1 MSCPHPARKPVLAT
15 HLAIVGT
22 LLLATTS
29 LAQSVRGATAARPT
43 IVTPPAPRIVPA
55 RPLPLLA
62 SPATPAAEASPLGLT
77 PCAASGRGTDYPV
90 GPGQTYTSLDD
101 VPWESLRAGDTVRI
115 HHRDTPYRSK
125 FLLAG
130 QGTAEAPIRVCGVR
144 GPNGERPVIDG
155 SGATTRAALGP
166 LYSNTLT
173 YSHVHQDRTVIAIK
187 ALATDAWTA
196 YPRYLQIDG
205 LKITRGHPD
214 HHYRTAGGIERAY
227 APFGACI
234 WIDRGQHITIADNEI
249 TDCQMAVFSKSTD
262 DGDFA
267 VTRDLRIA
275 GNRFAGHGIVGDWH
289 EHSTYL
295 QSVGTVVEFN
305 DYGPL
310 RNGAPGNAIKD
321 RSVGAVIRYN
331 RIEEGAHA
339 IDLVEA
345 EDFPG
350 TALLLPAYRSTHIYG
365 NQIVKTG
372 DTGSVIHYGGDH
384 FGSTPGGAWGE
395 PLFRRGALH
404 FWNNTLLLKGT
415 QAWVFQISTTEERV
429 EAWNNVI
436 HFAPSVQQRSLRM
449 NQEVATPWVGG
460 GVLNLGVNWIST
472 GWQDSDIW
480 HRVGGSV
487 SGTHLLITG
496 SDLPVDATTLQP
508 LAGSALIDRAAV
520 MPSAVSA
527 HPLLWQLDANRRPVA
542 RPVNGVGRDLGAV
555 ER

>member
-1 MSCPHPARKPVLAT
+1 MRFIPTNRTSVRLQC
-15 HLAIVGT
+15 
-22 LLLATTS
+22 S
-29 LAQSVRGATAARPT
+29 LASAGALMLAAT
-43 IVTPPAPRIVPA
+43 
-55 RPLPLLA
+55 A
-62 SPATPAAEASPLGLT
+62 SPAQGMRGTATVTRPPITQRPAPVIVLRTATAPAAALGLT
-77 PCAASGRGTDYPV
+77 ACVPSGRGTDYRV
-90 GPGQTYTSLDD
+90 GTGQPYTSLDA
-101 VPWESLRAGDTVRI
+101 VPWESLRAGDTVRVF
-115 HHRDTPYRSK
+115 HRDTPYRSK
-125 FLLAG
+125 FLIAG
-130 QGTAEAPIRVCGVR
+130 QGTADAPIRVCGVR

-166 LYSNTLT
+166 LYSNTLV
-173 YSHVHQDRTVIAIK
+173 YSHVHQDRSVIVLK
-187 ALATDAWTA
+187 PLATEAWTA
-196 YPRYLQIDG
+196 YPRHIQIDG

-214 HHYRTAGGIERAY
+214 YRYRTAAGVERPY

-249 TDCQMAVFSKSTD
+249 TDCQMGVFSKSTD

-267 VTRDLRIA
+267 VTRNLRIA

-310 RNGAPGNAIKD
+310 RSGSPGNAIKD
-321 RSVGAVIRYN
+321 RSVGTVIRYN

-350 TALLLPAYRSTHIYG
+350 TALALPAYRTTHVYG

-384 FGSTPGGAWGE
+384 FGSAPGAGWGE
-395 PLFRRGALH
+395 PLFRKGTLH

-415 QAWVFQISTTEERV
+415 QAWVFQISTTQETV
-429 EAWNNVI
+429 EAWNNAI
-436 HFAPSVQQRSLRM
+436 HFAPTVVQRNLRM
-449 NQEVATPWVGG
+449 NQEVAAPWVGG

-472 GWQDSDIW
+472 GWQDSDPW
-480 HRVGGSV
+480 HTVGGLV
-487 SGTHLLITG
+487 SGTQWLVTG
-496 SDLPVDATTLQP
+496 TGLPFDAASMQP
-508 LAGSALIDRAAV
+508 VSGSALTDRAAAQ
-520 MPSAVSA
+520 PAAVYA
-527 HPLLWQLDANRRPVA
+527 HPLAYQLDALRRPVA
-542 RPVNGVGRDLGAV
+542 RRVNGTASDLGAV

>member
-1 MSCPHPARKPVLAT
+1 MSCPHSARNSVLANS
-15 HLAIVGT
+15 LAVTGT
-22 LLLATTS
+22 LLLVTAS
-29 LAQSVRGATAARPT
+29 PAQVVRGTTTAVRPQ
-43 IVTPPAPRIVPA
+43 IVTTAPAARIVPA
-55 RPLPLLA
+55 RLLVA
-62 SPATPAAEASPLGLT
+62 SSAAPMAGGSPLGFT
-77 PCAASGRGTDYPV
+77 PCTASGRGTDYPV
-90 GPGQTYTSLDD
+90 GPGQPYTSLDA

-115 HHRDTPYRSK
+115 HYRDTPYRSK

-130 QGTAEAPIRVCGVR
+130 QGTADAPIRVCGVR

-166 LYSNTLT
+166 LYSNTPV

-187 ALATDAWTA
+187 PLATQAWTA
-196 YPRYLQIDG
+196 YPRHLQIDG
-205 LKITRGHPD
+205 LKITRGHPNYR
-214 HHYRTAGGIERAY
+214 YRTAAGVERAY

-234 WIDRGQHITIADNEI
+234 WIERGQHITIADNEI

-289 EHSTYL
+289 EHTTYL

-310 RNGAPGNAIKD
+310 RSGAPGNAIKD
-321 RSVGAVIRYN
+321 RSVGTVIRYN

-350 TALLLPAYRSTHIYG
+350 TALLSPAYRSTHVYG

-384 FGSTPGGAWGE
+384 FGSTPGGHWGE
-395 PLFRRGALH
+395 PLFRKGTLH
-404 FWNNTLLLKGT
+404 FWNNTLLLKGM

-429 EAWNNVI
+429 EAWNNVV
-436 HFAPSVQQRSLRM
+436 HFAPSVVQRNLRM
-449 NQEVATPWVGG
+449 HQEVAAPWVGG

-472 GWQDSDIW
+472 GWQDSDLW

-487 SGTHLLITG
+487 NGTHQLVTG
-496 SDLPVDATTLQP
+496 SILPLDATTLQP
-508 LAGSALIDRAAV
+508 LFGSALVDRAAV
-520 MPSAVSA
+520 MPPAVAA
-527 HPLLWQLDANRRPVA
+527 HPLLWQLGTNRRPVA
-542 RPVNGVGRDLGAV
+542 RSVNGAGRDLGAV

>member
-1 MSCPHPARKPVLAT
+1 MSCHRPVRNVFLAHGAALLGAT
-15 HLAIVGT
+15 LLVGT
-22 LLLATTS
+22 SQAQVVRGTTSTVRPTATT
-29 LAQSVRGATAARPT
+29 A
-43 IVTPPAPRIVPA
+43 PAPRIMIVRSLMIKSTAPQPTQSA
-55 RPLPLLA
+55 
-62 SPATPAAEASPLGLT
+62 LGLT
-77 PCAASGRGTDYPV
+77 PCVASGRGTDYAV
-90 GPGQTYTSLDD
+90 GPGLPYTSLDA

-187 ALATDAWTA
+187 TLATEPWTA
-196 YPRYLQIDG
+196 YPRHLQIDG

-214 HHYRTAGGIERAY
+214 YRYRTAAGLERRY

-249 TDCQMAVFSKSTD
+249 TDCQMGIFSKSTE
-262 DGDFA
+262 DGEFA
-267 VTRDLRIA
+267 VTRHLRIA
-275 GNRFAGHGIVGDWH
+275 GNRFAGHGIAGDWH
-289 EHSTYL
+289 EHSVYL

-305 DYGPL
+305 DFAPL
-310 RNGAPGNAIKD
+310 RAGAPGNAIKD
-321 RSVGAVIRYN
+321 RSAGTVIRYN

-350 TALLLPAYRSTHIYG
+350 VALKLPSYRETHVYG

-384 FGSTPGGAWGE
+384 FGSTPGGHWGE
-395 PLFRRGALH
+395 PLFRKGTLY

-436 HFAPSVQQRSLRM
+436 HFAPSVVQRNLRM
-449 NQEVATPWVGG
+449 DQEVAPPWEGG
-460 GVLNLGVNWIST
+460 GVLNLGVNWISA
-472 GWQDSDIW
+472 GWQDIDIW
-480 HRVGGSV
+480 HRVGGTV
-487 SGTHLLITG
+487 HGTHQFITG
-496 SDLPVDATTLQP
+496 GNLPVDATTLQP
-508 LAGSALIDRAAV
+508 LTGSPLIDRAAAAL
-520 MPSAVSA
+520 PALSA
-527 HPLLWQLDANRRPVA
+527 HPLLWQLDANRRPMA

>member
-1 MSCPHPARKPVLAT
+1 MSCPHPVRKPILASS
-15 HLAIVGT
+15 LAIVGT

-29 LAQSVRGATAARPT
+29 PAQVVRSTSTATRPPIIT
-43 IVTPPAPRIVPA
+43 TPPTSRIVPA
-55 RPLPLLA
+55 RPLVA
-62 SPATPAAEASPLGLT
+62 SPAAPVAGTSLPGLT
-77 PCAASGRGTDYPV
+77 PCTASGRGTDYPV
-90 GPGQTYTSLDD
+90 GPGQTYTSLDT

-173 YSHVHQDRTVIAIK
+173 YSHVHQDRSVIVIK
-187 ALATDAWTA
+187 PLATEAWTA

-214 HHYRTAGGIERAY
+214 YRYRTAAGVERAY

-234 WIDRGQHITIADNEI
+234 WIDRGQHITIADNEV

-275 GNRFAGHGIVGDWH
+275 GNRFAGHGIAGDWH

-310 RNGAPGNAIKD
+310 RSGSPG
-321 RSVGAVIRYN
+321 
-331 RIEEGAHA
+331 
-339 IDLVEA
+339 
-345 EDFPG
+345 
-350 TALLLPAYRSTHIYG
+350 
-365 NQIVKTG
+365 
-372 DTGSVIHYGGDH
+372 
-384 FGSTPGGAWGE
+384 
-395 PLFRRGALH
+395 
-404 FWNNTLLLKGT
+404 
-415 QAWVFQISTTEERV
+415 
-429 EAWNNVI
+429 
-436 HFAPSVQQRSLRM
+436 
-449 NQEVATPWVGG
+449 
-460 GVLNLGVNWIST
+460 
-472 GWQDSDIW
+472 
-480 HRVGGSV
+480 
-487 SGTHLLITG
+487 
-496 SDLPVDATTLQP
+496 
-508 LAGSALIDRAAV
+508 
-520 MPSAVSA
+520 
-527 HPLLWQLDANRRPVA
+527 
-542 RPVNGVGRDLGAV
+542 
-555 ER
+555 

>member
-1 MSCPHPARKPVLAT
+1 MSCPHPVRQPVFST
-15 HLAIVGT
+15 GLAIVGT
-22 LLLATTS
+22 LLLVHASPAQTGRVAT
-29 LAQSVRGATAARPT
+29 VPVRPT
-43 IVTPPAPRIVPA
+43 TVTRPAPRIVPA
-55 RPLPLLA
+55 RPVTSGPATAAGDA
-62 SPATPAAEASPLGLT
+62 SPMGLM

-90 GPGQTYTSLDD
+90 GPGRAYTSLDA

-115 HHRDTPYRSK
+115 HYRDTPYRSK

-130 QGTAEAPIRVCGVR
+130 KGTAEAPIRVCGVR

-166 LYSNTLT
+166 LYSGTLT

-187 ALATDAWTA
+187 SLATDAWTA
-196 YPRYLQIDG
+196 FPSYLQIDG

-214 HHYRTAGGIERAY
+214 YRYRTAGGLERAY

-249 TDCQMAVFSKSTD
+249 TDCQMGIFSKSTD

-275 GNRFAGHGIVGDWH
+275 GNRFAGHGIAGDWH

-310 RNGAPGNAIKD
+310 RSGAPGNAIKD
-321 RSVGAVIRYN
+321 RSVGTVIRYN

-350 TALLLPAYRSTHIYG
+350 TALPLPAYRTTHVYG
-365 NQIVKTG
+365 NQIIKTG

-384 FGSTPGGAWGE
+384 FGSAPGAGWGE
-395 PLFRRGALH
+395 PLFRRGTLY

-415 QAWVFQISTTEERV
+415 QAWVFQISTTLEQV

-436 HFAPSVQQRSLRM
+436 HFAPSVAQRSLRM
-449 NQEVATPWVGG
+449 DQEVATPWVGG
-460 GVLNLGVNWIST
+460 GVLKLGVNWIST
-472 GWQDSDIW
+472 SWQDSDIW
-480 HRVGGSV
+480 HHVGGSV
-487 SGTHLLITG
+487 SGTHQLITG

-508 LAGSALIDRAAV
+508 LAGSTLIDRAAA

-527 HPLLWQLDANRRPVA
+527 HPLLWQLDASRRPVA
-542 RPVNGVGRDLGAV
+542 RPINGVGRDLGAV

>member
-1 MSCPHPARKPVLAT
+1 MSCHRPVRNVFLAHGAALLGAT
-15 HLAIVGT
+15 LLVGT
-22 LLLATTS
+22 SQAQGVRGTTS
-29 LAQSVRGATAARPT
+29 AVRPTTTAAPAPRVV
-43 IVTPPAPRIVPA
+43 VTRPPAPSQTA
-55 RPLPLLA
+55 PLPA
-62 SPATPAAEASPLGLT
+62 QSALGLT
-77 PCAASGRGTDYPV
+77 PCVASGRGTDYAV
-90 GPGQTYTSLDD
+90 GPGLPYTSLDA

-187 ALATDAWTA
+187 PLATDAWTA
-196 YPRYLQIDG
+196 YPRHLQIDG
-205 LKITRGHPD
+205 LKITRGHPSYR
-214 HHYRTAGGIERAY
+214 YRTAAGVERAY

-234 WIDRGQHITIADNEI
+234 WIDRGQYITIADNEI
-249 TDCQMAVFSKSTD
+249 TDCQMGVFSKSTD

-267 VTRDLRIA
+267 VTRHLRIA

-289 EHSTYL
+289 EHSVYL

-305 DYGPL
+305 DFAPL
-310 RNGAPGNAIKD
+310 RAGAPGNAIKD
-321 RSVGAVIRYN
+321 RSAGTVIRYN

-350 TALLLPAYRSTHIYG
+350 VALKLPSYRESHVYG
-365 NQIVKTG
+365 NQILKTG

-384 FGSTPGGAWGE
+384 FGSAPGANWGE
-395 PLFRRGALH
+395 PLFRKGTLH

-436 HFAPSVQQRSLRM
+436 HFAPSVVQRNLRM
-449 NQEVATPWVGG
+449 DQEVAPPWEGG
-460 GVLNLGVNWIST
+460 GVLNLGVNWISA
-472 GWQDSDIW
+472 GWQDIDIW
-480 HRVGGSV
+480 HRVGGAV
-487 SGTHLLITG
+487 HGTHQFITG
-496 SDLPVDATTLQP
+496 SSLPVDATTLQP
-508 LAGSALIDRAAV
+508 LTGSPLIDRAAAAL
-520 MPSAVSA
+520 PAVSA
-527 HPLLWQLDANRRPVA
+527 HPLLWQLDASRRPMP

>member
-1 MSCPHPARKPVLAT
+1 MSCPHPARKLVIAT

-22 LLLATTS
+22 LLLATAS
-29 LAQSVRGATAARPT
+29 PAQSVRGATAARPT
-43 IVTPPAPRIVPA
+43 IVTPPVPRIVLA

-62 SPATPAAEASPLGLT
+62 SPAAPAAEASPLGLT

-101 VPWESLRAGDTVRI
+101 VPWEALRAGDTVRI

-166 LYSNTLT
+166 LYNTALA
-173 YSHVHQDRTVIAIK
+173 YSHVHQDRSVIAIK
-187 ALATDAWTA
+187 ALATEAWTA
-196 YPRYLQIDG
+196 YPRHLQIDG

-214 HHYRTAGGIERAY
+214 YRYRTAAGVERAY

-267 VTRDLRIA
+267 VTRNLRIA

-310 RNGAPGNAIKD
+310 RSGAPGNAIKD
-321 RSVGAVIRYN
+321 RSVGTVIRYN

-350 TALLLPAYRSTHIYG
+350 TALLLPAYRSTHVYG

-384 FGSTPGGAWGE
+384 FGSTPGAGWGE
-395 PLFRRGALH
+395 PLFRRGTLH

-429 EAWNNVI
+429 EAWNNVL
-436 HFAPSVQQRSLRM
+436 HFAPSVAQRNLRM
-449 NQEVATPWVGG
+449 AQEVAAPWVGG
-460 GVLNLGVNWIST
+460 GVLNLGVNWISA
-472 GWQDSDIW
+472 GWQDSDLW

-487 SGTHLLITG
+487 SGTHQLITG
-496 SDLPVDATTLQP
+496 SELPVDATTLQP

-520 MPSAVSA
+520 MPPAVAA

-542 RPVNGVGRDLGAV
+542 RPVQGIGRDLGAV